1 MNIKSLV
8 IDDIDYDWCADCYYL
23 KNEDK
28 IVGGVYCG
36 DNGFIVK
43 TDDNEVKEHFKAI
56 VQESGICYGCEEP
69 DEIVTKLRYGLNVV
83 AEKF

>member
-8 IDDIDYDWCADCYYL
+8 IDDIDYDCFADCYYL
-23 KNEDK
+23 KNENK
-28 IVGGVYCG
+28 IVGGAYCG
-36 DNGFIVK
+36 DNDFIVK
-43 TDDNEVKEHFKAI
+43 TDDNEVREHFKAI

-69 DEIVTKLRYGLNVV
+69 DEIATKLRYGLNVV